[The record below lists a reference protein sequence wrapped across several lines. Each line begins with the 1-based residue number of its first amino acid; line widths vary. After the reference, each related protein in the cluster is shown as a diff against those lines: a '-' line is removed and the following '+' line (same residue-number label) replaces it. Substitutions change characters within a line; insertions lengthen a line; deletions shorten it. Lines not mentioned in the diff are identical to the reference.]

1 MDGVALGT
9 VKKNWDKD
17 HPGQLQIEYSLAEK
31 GKGETKWIPVMTFYS
46 GEGYGAYFLPEIN
59 TKVVLAFLYGDK
71 NCPIVLGCQMG
82 FVNQLQSD
90 TANEENDRK
99 RLSTKGGFQVLFDEK
114 KDNEKFTL
122 EDVKKENTVEI
133 DSKEGCLT
141 VDLKTKAVLKFGGEV
156 FLTVEKGVVTF
167 EGDVTVKA
175 GSVTLEVE
183 ENITVK
189 GKNVSVEPEDT
200 TFVAGKNIEMKPEET
215 TTVTGK
221 NIEMEPEE
229 NITLAGSAVEIKPS
243 GDITLKGNGVTV
255 EPSKSVE
262 IKGQQAEIKPS
273 ASLTISSG
281 KLEASGKTMELKAG
295 VSGKLEA
302 SGILEVKGKMLKLN

>member
-1 MDGVALGT
+1 MEGIALGT

-99 RLSTKGGFQVLFDEK
+99 RLSTKGGYQILFDEK
-114 KDNEKFTL
+114 KDNAKFSL
-122 EDVKKENTVEI
+122 EDAKKENTLQI
-133 DSKEGCLT
+133 DSKEGSLT

-156 FLTVEKGVVTF
+156 FLTLEKGVVTF

-175 GSVTLEVE
+175 KNVTLEME
-183 ENITVK
+183 EKITVK
-189 GKNVSVEPEDT
+189 GKTVSVEPTET
-200 TFVAGKNIEMKPEET
+200 TSIAGKNIEMKPTET
-215 TTVTGK
+215 TSVTGK
-221 NIEMEPEE
+221 NISLEPTE
-229 NITLAGSAVEIKPS
+229 NITLAGSGVEIKPS
-243 GDITLKGNGVTV
+243 GDITLKGSGVTA
-255 EPSKSVE
+255 EPSGTVE

-273 ASLTISSG
+273 ASLTLSSG

-295 VSGKLEA
+295 LSGKLEA
-302 SGILEVKGKMLKLN
+302 TGMLEVKGQMLKLN